1 MILRNKNFAIIILVG
16 LLFISC
22 TNLSYKKSAKTLKA
36 GKYIEAIQELDAYIE
51 ISKHPAFKEKA
62 KELRSQAYYQLG
74 LNEYKMN
81 NYTEASEYFFLA
93 NSDKA
98 DSLLDNCYF
107 EIAQVALDD
116 LDYPSASDYL
126 SFIIFHLQESEKM
139 PDVLYDQII
148 IQTNYSKNI
157 HAAYATYQILQDRFP
172 TSDAFTQAMKIV
184 DTFMPQLID
193 EAKVQWDIGLYAE
206 ALDKLFIYLDYPA
219 DFITEIKDMIGNV
232 YYTWAVTL
240 LQDRK
245 LDKVQTYLIHAEEYN
260 SQLADHVND
269 KLIELASIYI
279 TQGDGFLVDRE
290 IDRAISSYRK
300 TLDIIEDYQVAYNK
314 IARAEEFA
322 RRIAQAAQLVAKGD
336 AQFDNEEYVG
346 AYESYSEAYK
356 IDSIPQIY
364 DKINLAYIWTRI
376 TNDPEQYAIEI
387 VKQYNQGIIPDKIDE
402 VETIAQKNY
411 SRQDIRVTPW
421 QVFRTVTQNSYEV
434 RYTIQIPDKNYFLRW
449 LIRLE
454 TGEVVPLNDATEE
467 LLAS

>member
-1 MILRNKNFAIIILVG
+1 MILQNKNFAIIILVG
-16 LLFISC
+16 LLFVSC
-22 TNLSYKKSAKTLKA
+22 TNLSYKKSVKTLKK
-36 GKYIEAIQELDAYIE
+36 GKYTEAIHELDKYIGT
-51 ISKHPAFKEKA
+51 SRHPAFKENA

-74 LNEYKMN
+74 LQEYEKN

-93 NSDKA
+93 NSNRA

-116 LDYPSASDYL
+116 LDYPDASDYL

-139 PDVLYDQII
+139 PDVLYDQILI
-148 IQTNYSKNI
+148 HTHYSKNI

-172 TSDAFTQAMKIV
+172 ISDAFTQATKIV
-184 DTFMPQLID
+184 DAFMPQLID
-193 EAKVQWDIGLYAE
+193 EAKAQWDVGLYADAIE
-206 ALDKLFIYLDYPA
+206 KLFLYLDYPA
-219 DFITEIKDMIGNV
+219 DFIKDIKDMIGNV

-245 LDKVQTYLIHAEEYN
+245 LDNVQTYLIRAEEYN
-260 SQLADHVND
+260 SQLADQVND

-279 TQGDGFLVDRE
+279 VQGDGFLVDRK
-290 IDRAISSYRK
+290 IDSAISSYRK

-322 RRIAQAAQLVAKGD
+322 RRIAQATQLVEEGD
-336 AQFDNEEYVG
+336 AQFYNEEYVA
-346 AYESYSEAYK
+346 AYDSYSEAYK
-356 IDSIPQIY
+356 LDSIPQIY
-364 DKINLAYIWTRI
+364 DKIDLAYIWTRI

-387 VKQYNQGIIPDKIDE
+387 VKQYNNGIITDKIDE

-421 QVFRTVTQNSYEV
+421 QVFRTVTRNSYEV

-454 TGEVVPLNDATEE
+454 TGELVPLNEETE